1 MHGSVGGGGGKGG
14 AGRLHEMTLE
24 RRTEEIN
31 SRAPCSAQAGGRLV
45 HLAGRRGVFCQV
57 PS

>member
-1 MHGSVGGGGGKGG
+1 MHGSVGGVGGKGG

-31 SRAPCSAQAGGRLV
+31 SRAPCSAKARGRSV